1 MEKEMPPGKD
11 EPRQKL
17 PELSLPK
24 KSINHAPT
32 TPTQRQKHQY
42 TEDGA

>member
-1 MEKEMPPGKD
+1 MPPGKD

-17 PELSLPK
+17 SELSLPK
-24 KSINHAPT
+24 KSINHDQTHP
-32 TPTQRQKHQY
+32 QKEQTKD